1 MQEFQNKTRVEPVRE
16 GFMKE
21 SGENFGD
28 VKGEGKTCR
37 KTYRLSLKWYRTSC
51 FILLPGIIPSLVD

>member
-1 MQEFQNKTRVEPVRE
+1 
-16 GFMKE
+16 MKE